1 MKIVAV
7 LIAAAFLA
15 YAQYRG
21 LFVAPADRMMG
32 DVYRILFVH
41 VPAAWMAML
50 FYFLSFIGSLLYFI
64 PSMGVVRGRAGS
76 PPDLSED
83 PAWLV
88 RAKYD
93 RFAHASAEVGL
104 VMNGLALLLG
114 SLWGKPVW
122 GVWWTWDPR
131 LTTTALLFIMYAG
144 YLILRRLIDDPERRA
159 KVSSIV
165 GLLIFLNVPLVY
177 LSVKWWR
184 SLHQVQSSPETMAP
198 SMVLTLRLSA
208 LAFLA
213 VGLVLLIFRL
223 RLAKKEDKLE
233 ASDQA
238 LPVGSAGGSGAARR
252 EPPLL

>member
-1 MKIVAV
+1 MKIIAA

-50 FYFLSFIGSLLYFI
+50 FFFLSFIGCAGTLLR
-64 PSMGVVRGRAGS
+64 RG
-76 PPDLSED
+76 PT
-83 PAWLV
+83 W
-88 RAKYD
+88 D
-93 RFAHASAEVGL
+93 RFAYSAAEIGL

-131 LTTTALLFIMYAG
+131 LTTTALLFVMYSG
-144 YLILRRLIDDPERRA
+144 YLILRRLIEDPERRA
-159 KVSSIV
+159 KVSASV

-198 SMVLTLRLSA
+198 SMVLSLRLST
-208 LAFLA
+208 LAFLT
-213 VGLVLLIFRL
+213 VGLALLIFRL
-223 RLAKKEDKLE
+223 RLAQKEDALE
-233 ASDQA
+233 ERLS
-238 LPVGSAGGSGAARR
+238 LPPEKRTS
-252 EPPLL
+252 